1 VHRTTFYGHH
11 RDVVG
16 FAASVFVDEL
26 DAIARVEIDAHT
38 SLAPLAISD
47 ACTESLTRMLEHIAH
62 ERRSAGAHE
71 RTTYRA
77 LFASPVGSGFHGG
90 SLVAAPAAGH
100 QDLAGQRPL
109 WNYCSSASR
118 IAPTSDSAS
127 GAHGAPSGFDE
138 AASGLSP
145 SFHHFDSNGTP
156 SKSTRSPFS

>member
-1 VHRTTFYGHH
+1 MHRTTFYGHH

-47 ACTESLTRMLEHIAH
+47 ACTESLTRCSSTSHT
-62 ERRSAGAHE
+62 SAGAHE

-90 SLVAAPAAGH
+90 SLVAAPAAGQ

-109 WNYCSSASR
+109 RNYCSSASR
-118 IAPTSDSAS
+118 IALTSDSVS